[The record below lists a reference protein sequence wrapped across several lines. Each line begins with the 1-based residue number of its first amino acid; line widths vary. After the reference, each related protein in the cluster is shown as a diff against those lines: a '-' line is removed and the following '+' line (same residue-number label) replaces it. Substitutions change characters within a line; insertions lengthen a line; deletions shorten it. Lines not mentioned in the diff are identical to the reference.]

1 MRVISYN
8 FNPITSA
15 YYKDLTSGDHIEFPI
30 GHHETIQLFP
40 QGSCSSEVQ
49 LLEII
54 HTGKKTLILQTYL
67 AWKAEMS
74 NFANIPG
81 GTYSSLSAPLSST
94 AKIAP
99 TSLVSGWFQQ
109 GLQED
114 STFCVE
120 QSSAGLLLT

>member
-1 MRVISYN
+1 MN
-8 FNPITSA
+8 ITLVGERPPPHFLL
-15 YYKDLTSGDHIEFPI
+15 YQIQGHKRYRGIVLNEVHIV
-30 GHHETIQLFP
+30 H
-40 QGSCSSEVQ
+40 
-49 LLEII
+49 
-54 HTGKKTLILQTYL
+54 
-67 AWKAEMS
+67 WKEDS
-74 NFANIPG
+74 DFANIPG

-120 QSSAGLLLT
+120 QSSAGLLFT